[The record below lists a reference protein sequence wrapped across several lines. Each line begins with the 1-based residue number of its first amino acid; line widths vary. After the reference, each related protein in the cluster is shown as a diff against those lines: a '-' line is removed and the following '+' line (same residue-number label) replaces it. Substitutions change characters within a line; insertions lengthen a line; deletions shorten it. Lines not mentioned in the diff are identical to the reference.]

1 MTTGITSAFIATWLV
16 MYRLDQPQPVV
27 AAPAPDSRETVAT
40 VARLRSSIRPIY
52 PYSVVAG
59 GVHSPEDVTLAMQ
72 RDPVV
77 AEHYVDVH
85 PEDLREELVERP
97 TLVHASYRIGDK
109 VFWTARTIALHT
121 GEKILT
127 DGKTTIRERCG
138 NVLTVEPLGPAL
150 MDEPAAPE
158 FDVAVTPWTPGAGYR
173 LDSPPVFFDPP
184 DPPNPPEDPPV
195 PVVYRV
201 DPPVP
206 VPEPATWVLLS
217 LGLMAVAARSLH
229 TRRAQS
235 QR

>member
-1 MTTGITSAFIATWLV
+1 
-16 MYRLDQPQPVV
+16 
-27 AAPAPDSRETVAT
+27 
-40 VARLRSSIRPIY
+40 
-52 PYSVVAG
+52 
-59 GVHSPEDVTLAMQ
+59 VT
-72 RDPVV
+72 RC
-77 AEHYVDVH
+77 
-85 PEDLREELVERP
+85 
-97 TLVHASYRIGDK
+97 
-109 VFWTARTIALHT
+109 FWTARTIALHT

-158 FDVAVTPWTPGAGYR
+158 FDVRGHAVDRAGAATGWTHRR
-173 LDSPPVFFDPP
+173 LLLIRLTRQILRGST
-184 DPPNPPEDPPV
+184 V

-206 VPEPATWVLLS
+206 VPEPATWVLRRW
-217 LGLMAVAARSLH
+217 GWMAVLPRSLH